1 MMTRDSISQRNY
13 ATGVCISNI
22 CSLFNLQ
29 VYIFGKNVEAQ
40 DDD

>member
-13 ATGVCISNI
+13 ATGVWYIKYM
-22 CSLFNLQ
+22 FNLQ
-29 VYIFGKNVEAQ
+29 EYIFGKNMEAQ

>member
-13 ATGVCISNI
+13 ATGVWYIKYK
-22 CSLFNLQ
+22 FNLQ
-29 VYIFGKNVEAQ
+29 KYIIGKNVEAQ